1 MIPGHVSAEGVS
13 LLAGLR
19 PLLGEIND
27 LKRVRVAGRPG
38 TLAEQGFF
46 RSWAALI
53 AGDDPRRVAVREAT
67 AARIAARLAGI
78 DAATLLHVG
87 LDPRAIAS
95 IFRRALGVDGQGP
108 HTDDRSGLDGVVTDL
123 IESALSQAG
132 VTDSPPFLARLASQ
146 PRAGATRPG
155 YPRLVLEPSESHA
168 EHCYVTAVYGV
179 LAAPHFDAEPGAP
192 FLAGLSHHLH
202 NAHLPDAGFAG
213 EELLGEHLAPVMRRL
228 TDEALAQLPA
238 PLAAALRE
246 ARTILDHA
254 DSPEA
259 RSFHAADVLD
269 RVLQMDQ
276 YSRVA
281 AFELRQALEGWDLVH
296 PGPLQAFHLDVLAAA
311 GLWS

>member
-1 MIPGHVSAEGVS
+1 MIFGHVSEGGVS

-27 LKRVRVAGRPG
+27 LKRVRVGGRPG
-38 TLAEQGFF
+38 TLAERGFF

-67 AARIAARLAGI
+67 AARVAARLAGI
-78 DAATLLHVG
+78 DAATLFHGG
-87 LDPRAIAS
+87 LDRGAIAS
-95 IFRRALGVDGQGP
+95 IFRRALDVEAHGGQA
-108 HTDDRSGLDGVVTDL
+108 DNRSGLDEVLADL
-123 IESALSQAG
+123 IESARPPAG
-132 VTDSPPFLARLASQ
+132 GTDSPPFLARLASQ

-155 YPRLVLEPSESHA
+155 HPRLVLEPPESHA

-179 LAAPHFDAEPGAP
+179 MVAPHFGAEPGAP

-202 NAHLPDAGFAG
+202 NAYLPDAGFAG
-213 EELLGEHLAPVMRRL
+213 EELLGDHLAPVMRRF

-238 PLAAALRE
+238 PLAATVRG

-254 DSPEA
+254 ESPEA

-276 YSRVA
+276 YARVA
-281 AFELRQALEGWDLVH
+281 AFDLRQALEGLDLVH
-296 PGPLQAFHLDVLAAA
+296 PGPLQAFQLDVLAAA

>member
-1 MIPGHVSAEGVS
+1 MIPGHVSEGGVS
-13 LLAGLR
+13 LLAELR
-19 PLLGEIND
+19 PLFGEIND

-67 AARIAARLAGI
+67 AARVAARLAGI
-78 DAATLLHVG
+78 DAATLLHGG
-87 LDPRAIAS
+87 LDHGAIAL
-95 IFRRALGVDGQGP
+95 IFRRALGLADNGRQA
-108 HTDDRSGLDGVVTDL
+108 DDRSALDEVVADL
-123 IESALSQAG
+123 IESALSPAG
-132 VTDSPPFLARLASQ
+132 GTDTPPFLARLASQ

-155 YPRLVLEPSESHA
+155 HPRLVLEPPESHA

-202 NAHLPDAGFAG
+202 NAYLPDAGFAG

-228 TDEALAQLPA
+228 TDEALAQLPT
-238 PLAAALRE
+238 PLAATVRE

-269 RVLQMDQ
+269 RVLQMGQ
-276 YSRVA
+276 YARVA
-281 AFELRQALEGWDLVH
+281 AFDLRQALEGLDLVH
-296 PGPLQAFHLDVLAAA
+296 PGPLRAFHLDVLATA